1 MSAGFRTRQRSNS
14 ARSISSISSSKIFG
28 CVIDMMLPPVHC
40 STRTGS
46 LTLLRFFGDDDDD
59 GKVGGAGCCHAKRLV
74 IEPRQ
79 SGEVGRVVLTF
90 AVSASRVD
98 FFCFVVPSAS
108 SSSVVMPSKRFR
120 VSSEGRTEDGKRACG
135 RRYHSAGTQNRNVG
149 FWREFAKDDRM
160 RSDNTDEDEIFEADK
175 EAYDIISEQYI

>member
-1 MSAGFRTRQRSNS
+1 MSAGFLTRQRSNS
-14 ARSISSISSSKIFG
+14 ARSISSISSSRIFG
-28 CVIDMMLPPVHC
+28 CVTDMTLPPVRC

-46 LTLLRFFGDDDDD
+46 LTLLRFVDDDD
-59 GKVGGAGCCHAKRLV
+59 GGEVGGAGCCHAKRLV

-79 SGEVGRVVLTF
+79 SGEVGRAVLAF

-108 SSSVVMPSKRFR
+108 SSSAFMPSKRFR

-135 RRYHSAGTQNRNVG
+135 RRYHSSGTQNRNVG
-149 FWREFAKDDRM
+149 IWREFAKDDRM

-175 EAYDIISEQYI
+175 EVYDMISEQYI